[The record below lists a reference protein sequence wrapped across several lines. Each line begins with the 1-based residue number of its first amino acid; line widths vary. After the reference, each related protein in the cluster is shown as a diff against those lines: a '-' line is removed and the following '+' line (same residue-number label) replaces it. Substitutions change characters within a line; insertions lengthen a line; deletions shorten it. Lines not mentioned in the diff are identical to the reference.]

1 MGRTV
6 LSGHD
11 NGGGVA
17 NRKPIGPVQQ
27 CLRAALGASAE
38 AAAIPPRKTKMAF
51 GDEVHRVLASL
62 AVKLHDRLGH
72 AGSQRYPAVAATFPA
87 AIDRESTCQR
97 GVSRGLAP
105 HLMPGSGKSS
115 V

>member
-1 MGRTV
+1 MT
-6 LSGHD
+6 HD
-11 NGGGVA
+11 PNLNVAHGDPVVPLDQRNWGPGGPRA
-17 NRKPIGPVQQ
+17 KSELIERWTPSTSIGW
-27 CLRAALGASAE
+27 L
-38 AAAIPPRKTKMAF
+38 
-51 GDEVHRVLASL
+51 LASL

-72 AGSQRYPAVAATFPA
+72 AGSQRYPAAAATFPA

>member
-1 MGRTV
+1 MRMAH
-6 LSGHD
+6 SGPWSRVC
-11 NGGGVA
+11 VA
-17 NRKPIGPVQQ
+17 K
-27 CLRAALGASAE
+27 LLGTF
-38 AAAIPPRKTKMAF
+38 AIS
-51 GDEVHRVLASL
+51 GDEVHRVAASL
-62 AVKLHDRLGH
+62 AVKLHDRLGQ

-105 HLMPGSGKSS
+105 RLMPGSGKSS